1 MQSPE
6 YLALKARL
14 QAAAEADAYNRLL
27 SPPRPTSVPGPSP
40 IFASSTPTLAALH
53 DPRNSTGEG
62 EEGDGDN
69 DPLTPTLVVNI
80 FLSVLLT
87 GFSAYWALT
96 NFQTPAF
103 LTFSSSSSSSSSSS
117 VSTGRASTG
126 VGAASEPVRV
136 LLSLFAALLVGVAEV
151 VVYAAYLRKVRE
163 ARARER
169 KIKERKVV
177 IGPVPDPDPR
187 DDGSRGRDG
196 GGEKETRI
204 TEKEEIWGRGVNGGV
219 RRRVRERWDREER
232 KREEEKGKEKEREKD
247 EKDK

>member
-1 MQSPE
+1 M
-6 YLALKARL
+6 
-14 QAAAEADAYNRLL
+14 
-27 SPPRPTSVPGPSP
+27 
-40 IFASSTPTLAALH
+40 
-53 DPRNSTGEG
+53 
-62 EEGDGDN
+62 
-69 DPLTPTLVVNI
+69 
-80 FLSVLLT
+80 
-87 GFSAYWALT
+87 
-96 NFQTPAF
+96 
-103 LTFSSSSSSSSSSS
+103 
-117 VSTGRASTG
+117 
-126 VGAASEPVRV
+126 